1 MAIEQKMAILSSQK
15 ASNDALN
22 LLEIKIQRDFQE
34 MNENIKKMEEEVEEL
49 PEKTMIGVKN
59 QMKQVD

>member
-1 MAIEQKMAILSSQK
+1 
-15 ASNDALN
+15 
-22 LLEIKIQRDFQE
+22 